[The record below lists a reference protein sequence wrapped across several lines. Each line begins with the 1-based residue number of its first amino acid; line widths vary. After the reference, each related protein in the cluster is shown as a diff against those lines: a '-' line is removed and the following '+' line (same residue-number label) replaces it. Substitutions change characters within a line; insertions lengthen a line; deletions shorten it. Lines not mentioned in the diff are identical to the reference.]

1 MELEDLKS
9 AWVQYDKK
17 LTQNLKFN
25 EELLRKI
32 NLEKSKKEMNTPL
45 TYELISVTI
54 SVIFLLYIAFA
65 TIRFSNEFKFLLPG
79 LITSI
84 IVAIWVYNSVSK
96 IRLLSNIDYY
106 YSPIVELQKSVNIF
120 KLKYQ
125 KYKKF
130 ELYSIPAFAIAAF
143 PILGIA
149 MRNFDI
155 YEHPIRFIVGIV
167 LSLILGYPGQIW
179 IYTNLYEK
187 KLKNATNFLDELS
200 RFEKEE

>member
-125 KYKKF
+125 KYKKIEF
-130 ELYSIPAFAIAAF
+130 
-143 PILGIA
+143 
-149 MRNFDI
+149 
-155 YEHPIRFIVGIV
+155 RF
-167 LSLILGYPGQIW
+167 LPFQQCQ
-179 IYTNLYEK
+179 
-187 KLKNATNFLDELS
+187 F
-200 RFEKEE
+200 

>member
-125 KYKKF
+125 KYKKTVAI
-130 ELYSIPAFAIAAF
+130 IPVCI
-143 PILGIA
+143 
-149 MRNFDI
+149 
-155 YEHPIRFIVGIV
+155 
-167 LSLILGYPGQIW
+167 
-179 IYTNLYEK
+179 
-187 KLKNATNFLDELS
+187 
-200 RFEKEE
+200 

>member
-32 NLEKSKKEMNTPL
+32 KLEKSKKEMNTPL

-130 ELYSIPAFAIAAF
+130 ELYSIPVFAISAM

-149 MRNFDI
+149 LRNFDI
-155 YEHPIRFIVGIV
+155 YGHPIRFIIGIV
-167 LSLILGYPGQIW
+167 LALVLGYPGTIW
-179 IYTNLYEK
+179 GYKNLYEK
-187 KLKNATNFLDELS
+187 KIRNTTKFLDELS
-200 RFEKEE
+200 KFEQEE

>member
-130 ELYSIPAFAIAAF
+130 ELYSGFCHFSNANFRNSFA
-143 PILGIA
+143 
-149 MRNFDI
+149 
-155 YEHPIRFIVGIV
+155 
-167 LSLILGYPGQIW
+167 
-179 IYTNLYEK
+179 
-187 KLKNATNFLDELS
+187 
-200 RFEKEE
+200 